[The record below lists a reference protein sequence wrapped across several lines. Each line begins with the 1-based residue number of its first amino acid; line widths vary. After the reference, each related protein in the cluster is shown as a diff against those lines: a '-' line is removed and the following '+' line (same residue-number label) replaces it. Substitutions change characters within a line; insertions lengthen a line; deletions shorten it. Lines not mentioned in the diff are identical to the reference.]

1 MKLDILHLAIVHLN
15 TVYFIRQDFEMTT
28 AKIDTDIR
36 IQFKHFDDCVL
47 INIDDVKQL
56 IGASSTGAVYAAVY
70 RGDLPQPLIK
80 RNRQLRWSA
89 GQMRCH
95 LQTLEDDFKKRQDEA
110 ASGSGIDSTPKEK
123 KKFGR
128 PRKEI
133 RPFSNSEKV

>member
-1 MKLDILHLAIVHLN
+1 MAAAKN
-15 TVYFIRQDFEMTT
+15 EM
-28 AKIDTDIR
+28 DIR

-89 GQMRCH
+89 GQMRGH
-95 LQTLEDDFKKRQDEA
+95 FQSLENDFQKRQLDAAAGSGADIPTEEKKR
-110 ASGSGIDSTPKEK
+110 
-123 KKFGR
+123 FGR
-128 PRKEI
+128 PRKEV
-133 RPFSNSEKV
+133 RPFSV

>member
-1 MKLDILHLAIVHLN
+1 LDILRLAIVHLN
-15 TVYFIRQDFEMTT
+15 TVYFITRDLKMAA
-28 AKIDTDIR
+28 AKNETDIR

-47 INIDDVKQL
+47 INIDDVRQL

-95 LQTLEDDFKKRQDEA
+95 LQTLESDFKKRESDVA
-110 ASGSGIDSTPKEK
+110 AGAGADIPTEVK
-123 KKFGR
+123 KRFGR
-128 PRKEI
+128 PRKEV
-133 RPFSNSEKV
+133 RPFSI